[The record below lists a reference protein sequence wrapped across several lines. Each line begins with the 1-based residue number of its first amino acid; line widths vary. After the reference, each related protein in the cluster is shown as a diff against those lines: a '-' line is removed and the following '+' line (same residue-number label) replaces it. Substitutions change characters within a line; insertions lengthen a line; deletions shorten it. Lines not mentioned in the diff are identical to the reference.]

1 MAFLGSRVCSVAR
14 GGHAAPIIPWI
25 LQVPDRKG
33 KTKITAEQLK
43 QGKEPGMLSI

>member
-14 GGHAAPIIPWI
+14 GGHAAPIIPWTQD
-25 LQVPDRKG
+25 QVRKG

-43 QGKEPGMLSI
+43 QGKEPGILSI